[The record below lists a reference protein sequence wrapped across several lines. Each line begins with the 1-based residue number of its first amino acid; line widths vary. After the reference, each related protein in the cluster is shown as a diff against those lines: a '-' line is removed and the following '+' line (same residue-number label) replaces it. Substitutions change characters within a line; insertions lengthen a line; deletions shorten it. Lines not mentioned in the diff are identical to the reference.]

1 MSRKN
6 ARLAALRARIREVDA
21 AGAADAAAAGAV
33 VVDVRAA
40 GEVAGGRI
48 PGAHH
53 VDRGWLELRIEQV
66 APDPDAPVILYCGF
80 GQRSLFAAADL
91 LDLGYTDVAS
101 LAGGFDAWKADGRPV
116 EVPRALD
123 AEARARY
130 ARHLNL
136 PEVGEAGQLKLLDA
150 RVLIVGAGGL
160 GSPAA
165 LYLAAAGVGT
175 LGIVDHDVVD
185 RGNLQRQVL
194 HGDDRVGQPKVDSA
208 RTTLTALNP
217 GVRLETH
224 AERVGPDNVE
234 ALVGAYDVVV
244 DGTDNFAARYAINDA
259 CVRAGVPN
267 VHGAVHRFEGQAGVF
282 WPAGPQGGPCYR
294 CAFPAPPP
302 PELAPSCAEAGVLG
316 VLAGVV
322 GLLQAVEALKIVL
335 GLGEVLAGTL
345 LHYDALGARFRRL
358 KLAHDP
364 ACRACGADADFPGLD
379 PDAEVVSCAL

>member
-6 ARLAALRARIREVDA
+6 ARLAALRARIREVDS

-33 VVDVRAA
+33 VVDVRSAD
-40 GEVAGGRI
+40 EVAGGRV

-66 APDPDAPVILYCGF
+66 APDLDAPIILYCGF

-91 LDLGYTDVAS
+91 LDLGYTNVTS
-101 LAGGFDAWKADGRPV
+101 LAGGFDAWKAEGRPV

-208 RTTLTALNP
+208 RQTLAALNP

-316 VLAGVV
+316 SMCGFI
-322 GLLQAVEALKIVL
+322 GTLQAVETTKLIV
-335 GLGEVLAGTL
+335 GAGDTL
-345 LHYDALGARFRRL
+345 HGRLLSVDAMRMQVRELR
-358 KLAHDP
+358 
-364 ACRACGADADFPGLD
+364 
-379 PDAEVVSCAL
+379 